1 MSFYSAIE
9 LGSLGLKSYGKNVLI
24 SRYAR
29 INNPGNI
36 SIGNNVRIDDFCIL
50 SAGSEPFI
58 LEDYIHISA
67 GVYIYGQSGFH
78 MKSFSNISCGCKIF
92 TQSDTFDGDF
102 LIGPTIPIE
111 HRHVYGSSLVIERY
125 VIIGAG
131 CTVLPEAKFGEGVAI
146 GANSLVKKE
155 CIEWSMYVGTPLKF
169 IKQRSKNLL
178 NIIIEN

>member
-9 LGSLGLKSYGKNVLI
+9 LALLGLKTYGKNVLI

-36 SIGNNVRIDDFCIL
+36 SIGDNVRIDDFCIL

-78 MKSFSNISCGCKIF
+78 MKSFSNISAGSKIY
-92 TQSDTFDGDF
+92 TQSDTFNGDF
-102 LIGPTIPIE
+102 LIGPTVPIE
-111 HRHVYGSSLVIERY
+111 TRYVYGYSLVIERH

-131 CTVLPEAKFGEGVAI
+131 STVLPEAKFGEGVAI
-146 GANSLVKKE
+146 GANSLVKGE
-155 CIEWSMYVGTPLKF
+155 CIEWSIYAGSPVKF
-169 IKQRSKNLL
+169 IRERSKTLL
-178 NIIIEN
+178 NIVIEN